1 MALSAH
7 PQEREVTSSSIPVG
21 GPIHNSQADQWYS
34 IQDPTE
40 PEVKDDGGTSGPSGV
55 LPGNRPGRAV
65 LRREQ
70 WERLASNDSDNRP
83 TRGGGSW
90 NAAGARGRVCGR
102 LACRRCRSTGHL
114 REYIPFEK
122 KMIDNWCRLLGT
134 NSLKEGAV
142 WHARLFT
149 TVAKQR
155 S

>member
-1 MALSAH
+1 MRKRRIKLLNIEYIIAYHIKLIK
-7 PQEREVTSSSIPVG
+7 E
-21 GPIHNSQADQWYS
+21 QADQWCS
-34 IQDPTE
+34 IQDPME
-40 PEVKDDGGTSGPSGV
+40 PEVKDDGSTPGPSGA

-70 WERLASNDSDNRP
+70 WKRLASNDSGNQP
-83 TRGGGSW
+83 TRGVGSW
-90 NAAGARGRVCGR
+90 DAAGTGGRVYGR
-102 LACRRCRSTGHL
+102 LASRRCRSTGHL
-114 REYIPFEK
+114 LEYIPFEK

-134 NSLKEGAV
+134 SSLKEGAV